1 MARSEALRQEID
13 AMSGI
18 ERILTPLPPRTRYR
32 VVGWVIDQ
40 FSEPAPPAEHEN
52 AWKAAAAAAA
62 DGGGIASHA

>member
-18 ERILTPLPPRTRYR
+18 ERIMTALPPRTRAR

-40 FSEPAPPAEHEN
+40 FMEPPPLPEHQANGQPE
-52 AWKAAAAAAA
+52 AA
-62 DGGGIASHA
+62 GTG